1 MLSMAETSTS
11 AGETLGVKKLQQQQ
25 EQILQRQSSLS
36 ESDSAIAR
44 TITTTSNSSSPSF
57 HCAAGA
63 DSDSDLDGGGGD
75 GAEDD
80 DGGGSEVDNEED
92 EDDEEEEDED
102 DEFDSGSSS
111 HESLRD
117 IFWDALLKEP
127 RLRTAADVEVLV
139 DNVQKL
145 PAFSNLSEGTRAAL
159 CRLMLVAVVREAGQ
173 VVLSDGE
180 ILDTWSVILN
190 GTVEVSPLFL
200 DRDVV
205 VDPDG
210 TIRELTSGDA
220 FGVRLPPPSP
230 DGGMSGGALAVQRHR
245 GQMRTVT
252 EDCQFVCVAQAD
264 YFRIMAQAADAEV
277 PEVEEDGGRVVLVY
291 EDIRKDAGPTSTD
304 AEVASLAPS
313 SSSSAI
319 ISRVVIKGTPEKL
332 IDHLKSPEPS
342 DPSYPED
349 LLLTYRTFL
358 PTPALLVRRLLTWW
372 EEASP
377 SDRILRSRIQRYVV
391 LWVHNHPTDF
401 YDRPAMLHFLEA
413 FSDLLQR
420 DSGNR
425 RLLHLACSTRAH
437 SRTIPVTLTLVVAPS
452 STCHIVLPCVL
463 VGGQGE
469 FGIFVNQ
476 AGEFG
481 IGADEGGADG
491 YAIRPALR
499 RGDQLLALQQASVEG
514 LSLAQLASL
523 LASLVLGSNRQS
535 PGTAATRTL
544 TFSVIFN
551 PSREFSIL
559 FSKTSDLFY
568 GLPRLVLAFENCF
581 EFS

>member
-1 MLSMAETSTS
+1 LPH
-11 AGETLGVKKLQQQQ
+11 QQQQ
-25 EQILQRQSSLS
+25 TPERQSSLS

-44 TITTTSNSSSPSF
+44 TMTTASNSSSPSL
-57 HCAAGA
+57 HCAVGV

-80 DGGGSEVDNEED
+80 DGGGSDVDNGED

-117 IFWDALLKEP
+117 SFWDALLKEP

-139 DNVQKL
+139 ENVQKL
-145 PAFSNLSEGTRAAL
+145 PAFSNLSEGTRTAL

-190 GTVEVSPLFL
+190 GTVEV
-200 DRDVV
+200 

-220 FGVRLPPPSP
+220 FGVRLPPPSSA
-230 DGGMSGGALAVQRHR
+230 DGAMSGSALAVQRHR

-291 EDIRKDAGPTSTD
+291 EDIRKGTASTSADAD
-304 AEVASLAPS
+304 VAPHAPS
-313 SSSSAI
+313 SPSTSFVLV
-319 ISRVVIKGTPEKL
+319 SRVVIKVRLYFLVPSNQGTPEKL

-372 EEASP
+372 EEAP
-377 SDRILRSRIQRYVV
+377 PADRILRSRIQRYVV
-391 LWVHNHPTDF
+391 LWVHNHPADF
-401 YDRPAMLHFLEA
+401 YDRPAMLHFLET

-425 RLLHLACSTRAH
+425 RLLHLACSTRAR
-437 SRTIPVTLTLVVAPS
+437 SRTLSVTLTLIVAPS
-452 STCHIVLPCVL
+452 ATCHIILPCVL
-463 VGGQGE
+463 FGGQGE

-476 AGEFG
+476 AEEFG
-481 IGADEGGADG
+481 GGTDG
-491 YAIRPALR
+491 GRGSGYEVRPALR
-499 RGDQLLALQQASVEG
+499 RGDQLLALQQTSVEG
-514 LSLAQLASL
+514 LSLTQLASL
-523 LASLVLGSNRQS
+523 FASLVLSSNRQP

-544 TFSVIFN
+544 AFTVIFN
-551 PSREFSIL
+551 PSREFTSAFF
-559 FSKTSDLFY
+559 FSALVSF
-568 GLPRLVLAFENCF
+568 PRQD
-581 EFS
+581 